1 MEALF
6 LIGIALTPGAAI
18 GLFVWLKDKY
28 DREPMKHMV
37 ISFVLGVLS
46 AIPAVI
52 LSITLGNLFSVNFS
66 SLISVA
72 FYAFITVA
80 FAEEIAKF
88 LVMRFYAYRQKEF
101 NEPFDGIVYGAVISL
116 GFAGIENILYVADGG
131 YYVALLRMFTAVP
144 AHASFGII
152 MGYYFGL
159 AWQYKNR
166 AFEYKLK
173 GLLAAVFLHGL
184 YDFFLM
190 QQSYP
195 AFWFLSFV
203 GLAISIRLCFK
214 AIKAH
219 QERSPFKGLNS
230 KSDS

>member
-1 MEALF
+1 MDVLF
-6 LIGIALTPGAAI
+6 LIGLALAPGAAI
-18 GLFVWLKDKY
+18 GLFIWLKDQY
-28 DREPMKHMV
+28 DREPLKHLF
-37 ISFVLGVLS
+37 ISFMLGVLC
-46 AIPAVI
+46 AVPAVI
-52 LSITLGNLFSVNFS
+52 LSIVLGKLFPVDYS

-72 FYAFITVA
+72 VFAFITVA
-80 FAEEIAKF
+80 FAEEFAKF
-88 LVMRFYAYRQKEF
+88 LILRFYAYRQKEF
-101 NEPFDGIVYGAVISL
+101 NEPFDGIVYGAIISL
-116 GFAGIENILYVADGG
+116 GFAGIENILYVTDGG
-131 YYVALLRMFTAVP
+131 VQVGLLRMFTAVP

-159 AWQYKNR
+159 AWQHKER

-203 GLAISIRLCFK
+203 GLALSIRLCFK
-214 AIKAH
+214 AMKAH
-219 QERSPFKGLNS
+219 NLRSPFKT
-230 KSDS
+230 K

>member
-1 MEALF
+1 MEILF
-6 LIGIALTPGAAI
+6 LIGIALAPGAAI
-18 GLFVWLKDKY
+18 GLFIWLKDQY
-28 DREPMKHMV
+28 EREPLKHMF
-37 ISFVLGVLS
+37 ISFMLGVLS
-46 AIPAVI
+46 AVPAVL
-52 LSITLGNLFSVNFS
+52 LSIGLGLLFPVDYS

-72 FYAFITVA
+72 VFAFITVA
-80 FAEEIAKF
+80 FAEEFAKF
-88 LVMRFYAYRQKEF
+88 LVLRFYAFRQKEF
-101 NEPFDGIVYGAVISL
+101 DEPFDGIVYGTIISL
-116 GFAGIENILYVADGG
+116 GFAGIENILYVSDGG
-131 YYVALLRMFTAVP
+131 MQVAILRMFTAVP

-159 AWQYKNR
+159 AWQHKDR

-214 AIKAH
+214 AMKAH
-219 QERSPFKGLNS
+219 NKRSPFKP
-230 KSDS
+230 D

>member
-1 MEALF
+1 MNVLF
-6 LIGIALTPGAAI
+6 LIGLALAPGAAI
-18 GLFVWLKDKY
+18 GLFIWLKDQY
-28 DREPMKHMV
+28 DREPLKHLF
-37 ISFVLGVLS
+37 ISFMLGVLS
-46 AIPAVI
+46 AVPAVF
-52 LSITLGNLFSVNFS
+52 LSIGFGKLFPVDYS

-72 FYAFITVA
+72 VFAFITVA
-80 FAEEIAKF
+80 FAEEFAKF
-88 LVMRFYAYRQKEF
+88 LILRFYAYRQKEF
-101 NEPFDGIVYGAVISL
+101 NEPFDGIVYGAIISL
-116 GFAGIENILYVADGG
+116 GFAGIENILYATEGG
-131 YYVALLRMFTAVP
+131 VQTGLLRMFTAVP

-159 AWQYKNR
+159 AWQHKER

-203 GLAISIRLCFK
+203 GLAIGIRLCFK
-214 AIKAH
+214 AMKAH
-219 QERSPFKGLNS
+219 NLRSPFRTK
-230 KSDS
+230 